1 MAIGTLAL
9 KNLKRNKTRTA
20 LTLLS
25 VASALL
31 LLCLLW
37 AFLEA
42 MQSVEGAD
50 DTRVVV
56 RSAIS
61 LATLLPEAYW
71 QKIRTIPHV
80 QAVTPLNWYQGT
92 FKDDRPENF
101 FPRFAT
107 DPATLFEVFPEYQM
121 PDDQK
126 KAWAAE
132 RGSFIAGKELVDK
145 YSWKIGSPISIKGDI
160 YPFDLTNIVL
170 RGIYTVPN
178 APVQERQIF
187 FHRQYLEE
195 AIGNRGLIG
204 TYFLRLD
211 TSDSVPT
218 VVTAA
223 EKMFENS
230 DSQVRAE
237 TEKAFNLSFL
247 EMIGNIR
254 LLFGAIGLAVV
265 ISIFFITANT
275 MAMSA
280 RERTG
285 EMAVLKTLGFG
296 GGQVMSLVVIE
307 SLAVGIAG
315 ALLGCGLAFG
325 LVGAL
330 AKAAEKVF
338 PVFSTIS
345 MTPKIWGI
353 GLGVGIA
360 IGLLAGLVPA
370 IAASRLRIADAL
382 RRV

>member
-42 MQSVEGAD
+42 MQGVEAAD

-56 RSAIS
+56 RSAVS

-71 QKIRTIPHV
+71 QKIATIPHV

-92 FKDDRPENF
+92 FIDDRPENF
-101 FPRFAT
+101 FPRFAS
-107 DPATLFEVFPEYQM
+107 DPATLFKVFPEYQM
-121 PDDQK
+121 PEDQRQ
-126 KAWAAE
+126 AWAAE
-132 RGSFIAGKELVDK
+132 RGSFIAGKSLADK
-145 YSWKIGSPISIKGDI
+145 YGWKIGKPISIKGDI
-160 YPFDLTNIVL
+160 YPFDLTNITL
-170 RGIYTVPN
+170 RGIFTVPN
-178 APVQERQIF
+178 LPTQEKQIF

-211 TSDSVPT
+211 KSDSVPG
-218 VVTAA
+218 VVATA

-230 DSQVRAE
+230 DAQVRAE

-254 LLFGAIGLAVV
+254 FLFGAIGLAVV

-275 MAMSA
+275 MAMAA

-285 EMAVLKTLGFG
+285 EMAVLKTLGFSG
-296 GGQVMSLVVIE
+296 NQVLTLVVLE
-307 SLAVGIAG
+307 SLAVGVFG
-315 ALLGCGLAFG
+315 ALLGCALAFA
-325 LVGAL
+325 LVGGL
-330 AKAAEKVF
+330 AKAAESVF
-338 PVFSTIS
+338 PVFSTIAV
-345 MTPKIWGI
+345 TPKVWGI
-353 GLGVGIA
+353 GLGVGLA
-360 IGLLAGLVPA
+360 IGLLSGLFPA
-370 IAASRLRIADAL
+370 IAASRMRIADAL
-382 RRV
+382 RRI

>member
-9 KNLKRNKTRTA
+9 KNLKRNKMRTA

-42 MQSVEGAD
+42 MSSAEGAD

-56 RSAIS
+56 RSAVS
-61 LATLLPEAYW
+61 LATTLPEAYW
-71 QKIRTIPHV
+71 PRIETIPHV

-92 FKDDRPENF
+92 YIDDRPENF

-107 DPATLFEVFPEYQM
+107 DPATLFKVFPEYQM
-121 PDDQK
+121 PEDQK
-126 KAWAAE
+126 QAWAAE
-132 RGSFIAGKELVDK
+132 RSAFVAGKALADK
-145 YSWKIGSPISIKGDI
+145 YGWKIGKSITIKGDI
-160 YPFDLTNIVL
+160 YPFDLKNIVL
-170 RGIYTVPN
+170 RGIYSVP
-178 APVQERQIF
+178 ATPSQERQLF
-187 FHRQYLEE
+187 FHRKYMEE
-195 AIGNRGLIG
+195 AIGNRGIVG

-211 TSDSVPT
+211 SPDSVPS
-218 VVTAA
+218 VVSTA

-230 DSQVRAE
+230 DAQVRAE

-275 MAMSA
+275 MAMAA

-285 EMAVLKTLGFG
+285 EMAVLKTLGFSG
-296 GGQVMSLVVIE
+296 NQVLTLVVLE
-307 SLAVGIAG
+307 SLAVGIFG
-315 ALLGCGLAFG
+315 ALLGCGLAFV
-325 LVGAL
+325 LVGGL

-338 PVFSTIS
+338 PVFSTIA
-345 MTPKIWGI
+345 MTPKVWGI
-353 GLGVGIA
+353 GLGVGLA
-360 IGLLAGLVPA
+360 IGLLSGLVPA
-370 IAASRLRIADAL
+370 IAASRMRIADAL
-382 RRV
+382 RRI